1 MNIQDPYIEYNL
13 DDFFWDEKF
22 RKDVLAGP
30 SSFSYWENWLLINPT
45 KRKIVEKASLMILS
59 VQVENVHISED
70 EIQQMIFDTQRILG
84 GDELET
90 TDEPLQITKKRDYS
104 YLLIA
109 ASFLFFIL
117 GWFWVENK
125 KNITLS
131 NASTY
136 ENLIKKVSNKLIE
149 RINNTNAPLIVV
161 LPDGSKITLSKNSK
175 ISYPEKF
182 AQLEKREVFL
192 RGEAF
197 FEVTRN
203 PQKPFFVF
211 ADGLVTKV
219 LGTKFK
225 VRSYEIDK
233 DVIVEVAS
241 GKVSVFANKLAI
253 PEEKKSFN
261 ELSSI
266 VLVANQK
273 VTFSKEDASIVKTLV
288 NEPIYLKPDGDTKK
302 LFNFENSRL
311 KEVFEV
317 LSSLYGI
324 DILFDEEL
332 SAECTLTANLEGYT
346 LFEQL
351 TIICKALNGSYEVL
365 DGRVIVTSKGCK
377 K

>member
-1 MNIQDPYIEYNL
+1 MNIQDPYIDYNL

-22 RKDVLAGP
+22 RKDVLAG
-30 SSFSYWENWLLINPT
+30 SSSYSYWENWLIINPS
-45 KRKIVEKASLMILS
+45 KQKIVEKASLMILS
-59 VQVENVHISED
+59 MQVENVQISED

-84 GDELET
+84 GNEQEVI
-90 TDEPLQITKKRDYS
+90 DEPLQITKKRDYS

-136 ENLIKKVSNKLIE
+136 ENLIKKVTNKLIE
-149 RINNTNAPLIVV
+149 RDNNTNAPLIVV

-175 ISYPEKF
+175 ISYPEQF

-225 VRSYEIDK
+225 VRSYELDK

-241 GKVSVFANKLAI
+241 GKVSVFANKIAT

-311 KEVFEV
+311 KEVFGV
-317 LSSLYGI
+317 LSSIYGI

>member
-1 MNIQDPYIEYNL
+1 M
-13 DDFFWDEKF
+13 
-22 RKDVLAGP
+22 
-30 SSFSYWENWLLINPT
+30 
-45 KRKIVEKASLMILS
+45 
-59 VQVENVHISED
+59 QVENVQISED

-84 GDELET
+84 GNEQEVI
-90 TDEPLQITKKRDYS
+90 DEPLQITKKRDYS

-136 ENLIKKVSNKLIE
+136 ENLIKKVTNKLIE
-149 RINNTNAPLIVV
+149 RDNNTNAPLIVV

-175 ISYPEKF
+175 ISYPEQF

-225 VRSYEIDK
+225 VRSYELDK

-241 GKVSVFANKLAI
+241 GKVSVFANKIAT

-311 KEVFEV
+311 KEVFGV
-317 LSSLYGI
+317 LSSIYGI